1 MASIKIEAVEITP
14 QPVMVGAQYIIAVTV
29 TELLAGILADDGY
42 YIETADGLCLVRE
55 GG

>member
-1 MASIKIEAVEITP
+1 MANIRIDAVEITP
-14 QPVMVGAQYIIAVTV
+14 QPVMTGAQYLIAVTI
-29 TELLAGILADDGY
+29 TDLLAGIITGDGY

>member
-14 QPVMVGAQYIIAVTV
+14 QPVMVGAQYIIAVTI
-29 TELLAGILADDGY
+29 TEILSAILTGDGY
-42 YIETADGLCLVRE
+42 YIETADGMCLTQE

>member
-1 MASIKIEAVEITP
+1 MANIRIDAVEITP
-14 QPVMVGAQYIIAVTV
+14 QPVMAGTQYIIAVTI
-29 TELLAGILADDGY
+29 TEILAGIITGDGY